1 MAEKYF
7 TVYYENICLGKLLLN
22 DKSNIF
28 DIYNF
33 LKNDK
38 NFNNLSIESIAYVV
52 SFIKIN
58 RYTNLWNQIKD
69 THTIKLVFNIGY
81 QD

>member
-1 MAEKYF
+1 MPEKNF
-7 TVYYENICLGKLLLN
+7 NVYYENLLLGKLLLN

-38 NFNNLSIESIAYVV
+38 NFNYLSIQSIAYVV
-52 SFIKIN
+52 SFININ
-58 RYTNLWNQIKD
+58 RYTNLWEQIKD
-69 THTIKLVFNIGY
+69 TYTIKLVFNNGY
-81 QD
+81 HD